1 MEGLLIRQG
10 TTEDV
15 PALIPFFKR
24 SLVELFP
31 EYTANT
37 HAFFTEMR
45 YSTANIHKSLNNELI
60 YLFIATH
67 MEKVIGYFMAYKPS
81 GGVSMA
87 IWIAVEPSY
96 QKHGIA
102 SKLLAL
108 WEDSAKKDG
117 AHALQLWTGDKN
129 IPFYQR
135 RGLTIV
141 GKFPK
146 AWYGIDINLLYK
158 QIQKPKE
165 ENYIREYFEFVEE
178 K

>member
-1 MEGLLIRQG
+1 MEGIHIRQG
-10 TTEDV
+10 TAKDIHS
-15 PALIPFFKR
+15 LFPFFKR

-45 YSTANIHKSLNNELI
+45 YSEANIRRSFNNDLI
-60 YLFIATH
+60 YLFVAQHNKTF
-67 MEKVIGYFMAYKPS
+67 IGYFLAYKPT

-87 IWIAVEPSY
+87 IWIAVDPDY

-102 SKLLAL
+102 SRLLEL
-108 WEDSAKKDG
+108 WEDAAKKGG

-129 IPFYQR
+129 VPFYQR
-135 RGLTIV
+135 RGLKLV

-158 QIQKPKE
+158 QIQEPKE
-165 ENYIREYFEFVEE
+165 KNYISEYFTE
-178 K
+178 KSED